1 MHWTTRLMV
10 FPRNPGFGRCY
21 LVSKRHKIL
30 SNIDR
35 NLQSG
40 IRVKIRFL
48 VGTGTA
54 KGQLN
59 VFRTGT
65 VYRGQAQRIKDGHR
79 LSSTGTAYWRQAQ
92 GIEDRHSVLRTIIA
106 YRGQAQRIVDRHSK
120 YRARNTVLL
129 LYSEHCPMSL
139 HGEFMRFSGRFSG
152 AFYPGCQRLF
162 MPGFRF
168 RSSSVILFRCIVI
181 YQLHSTIQ
189 RLNSW
194 GQAGKIQHSN
204 YKVSLLLLCK
214 YKENKRNNKV
224 E

>member
-1 MHWTTRLMV
+1 MV
-10 FPRNPGFGRCY
+10 FPRNPGFGRYY

-35 NLQSG
+35 NLQSS

-65 VYRGQAQRIKDGHR
+65 VYRGQAQRIEDGHSV
-79 LSSTGTAYWRQAQ
+79 SSTGTAYWRQAQ
-92 GIEDRHSVLRTIIA
+92 GIEDRHSVLRTSTA
-106 YRGQAQRIVDRHSK
+106 YRGQAQRIVDRHSN

-139 HGEFMRFSGRFSG
+139 HGEFTRFSGRFSG

-181 YQLHSTIQ
+181 YPLDSTIQ
-189 RLNSW
+189 RLNSL
-194 GQAGKIQHSN
+194 GQADSDKPSSISIRSQNSTQRLQGKLTFVVQI
-204 YKVSLLLLCK
+204 
-214 YKENKRNNKV
+214 
-224 E
+224 